1 MTTTAIVLIAV
12 RGMQRMDR
20 VKMVLLG
27 ADMISKMLP
36 STHSIPNGNTISP
49 ALQFKDGE
57 RRMPSRV
64 GYWAE
69 IVFAICYP
77 MVYPIMTNRCR

>member
-1 MTTTAIVLIAV
+1 MTTIATVLSAV

-36 STHSIPNGNTISP
+36 STHSIPKVNTILS
-49 ALQFKDGE
+49 K
-57 RRMPSRV
+57 SN
-64 GYWAE
+64 Y
-69 IVFAICYP
+69 I
-77 MVYPIMTNRCR
+77 